1 MRKKLVVVAM
11 VATFVFSL
19 MLAGCD
25 SNNSGQGGA
34 DAQGGAQGQ
43 EQTVENPEYTFYLVR
58 HGQTLF
64 NVRGVTQGWSDSPL
78 TEEGISM
85 AKKLGESFK
94 SIDFD
99 ACYTSISER
108 AYDTA
113 KYIIGDREIPLIIDE
128 NLKETNFGSL
138 EGLEDPVP
146 MFPDRI
152 QKGWVEEGG
161 ETMAQTADRFETA
174 LNTIIAENPNGGT
187 FLVTSHG
194 GAITAYLDKVFGD
207 TDMFKAFTSGEYH
220 GSMPN
225 CATSIVKYADG
236 KFTLES
242 ISDVSYLQ

>member
-1 MRKKLVVVAM
+1 MKKRKLIVAA
-11 VATFVFSL
+11 VAATFVLSMFT
-19 MLAGCD
+19 ACD
-25 SNNSGQGGA
+25 SAKPADGA
-34 DAQGGAQGQ
+34 NPADTNAAGTEAN
-43 EQTVENPEYTFYLVR
+43 VENPEYTFYLVR

-64 NVRGVTQGWSDSPL
+64 NVRGVTQGWCDSPL

-85 AKKLGESFK
+85 AQKLGTSLADV
-94 SIDFD
+94 DFD

-113 KYIIGDREIPLIIDE
+113 QYIIGDRDIPLIIDE
-128 NLKETNFGSL
+128 NLKETNFGSI

-161 ETMAQTADRFETA
+161 ETMQQTADRVETA

-194 GAITAYLDKVFGD
+194 GALTAYLDKMFSD
-207 TDMFKAFTSGEYH
+207 TDTWKAFIGGELH
-220 GSMPN
+220 GQMPN
-225 CATSIVKYADG
+225 CATSIIHYSNG
-236 KFTLES
+236 EFTLES
-242 ISDVSYLQ
+242 LADVSYLQ